1 MVSIV
6 QDCSQILHPYSSTQ
20 IALHVEWGIFDGCV
34 VAVGKLN
41 DLHSKSATVFLSFRN
56 TKLRR

>member
-20 IALHVEWGIFDGCV
+20 IALHVEWGIFDGWM
-34 VAVGKLN
+34 VAVGKLS
-41 DLHSKSATVFLSFRN
+41 DLHSKSATVFLIFRN